1 MKKYNLKEYIEVL
14 EKENQIINKET
25 YEDFL
30 VDNVSYNSQEVINN
44 TLFVCKGASF
54 KEEYLVLAI
63 QKGVKAYIS
72 EKKYNVEIPCILVKD
87 IKISLSKV
95 AAKYFDYP
103 AEKLNIIGIGG
114 TKGKSTTA
122 YYIKYILDEYS
133 KNNDKKDT
141 AIISSIDTYDGVLNF
156 ESHITT
162 PESLDLQNHFN
173 NAILSNISNVVM
185 EVSSQA
191 LKYNRVNDVCFNYG
205 IFLNVSEDHIS
216 PIEHTDFEDYFNSK
230 LKIFA
235 NTNKAIVNL
244 NSDFSDNIL
253 SRAKKDS
260 KEVTTFSTKNENA
273 DVYGY
278 DVKKEGFDTKFKVR
292 TNIFDKEF
300 ILTMPGLFNV
310 ENALAAITVAIQ
322 MNIPYED
329 IYIGLKKAK
338 SSGRMEV
345 YYSNDKKIITIVDY
359 AHNKLSFEKLYES
372 TKSEYPGRKIITV
385 FGCPGKKA
393 LLRRKDLG
401 HLAGKNSDKVY
412 LTAEDPGMETVYDI
426 SKDIARYVEEYNKN
440 YEIIEDRGEAIKAAI
455 NKAGNDEAETIIL
468 ITGKGNETRQ
478 KIRKRIYTM

>member
-1 MKKYNLKEYIEVL
+1 MRKYNLKEYIEVL
-14 EKENQIINKET
+14 KKENQIINKEL
-25 YEDFL
+25 YEEFL
-30 VDNVSYNSQEVINN
+30 VDNLSYNSEEVINN
-44 TLFVCKGASF
+44 TLFICKGSSF
-54 KEEYLVLAI
+54 KEEYLISAI
-63 QKGVKAYIS
+63 KKGAKVYIS
-72 EKKYNVEIPCILVKD
+72 EKKYNVDIPCILVKD

-103 AEKLNIIGIGG
+103 GKKLNIIGIGG

-122 YYIKYILDEYS
+122 YYIKYILDEYA
-133 KNNDKKDT
+133 KNNNKKDI
-141 AIISSIDTYDGVLNF
+141 AIISSIDTYDGILNF

-173 NAILSNISNVVM
+173 NALLSDISDVVM

-191 LKYNRVNDVCFNYG
+191 LKCNRVNDVCFNYG
-205 IFLNVSEDHIS
+205 VFLNISEDHIS
-216 PIEHTDFEDYFNSK
+216 PIEHNDFEDYFNSK

-235 NTNKAIVNL
+235 NTNKAIINL
-244 NSDFSDNIL
+244 NSDFSDKIL

-260 KEVTTFSTKNENA
+260 KEVITFSTKDQNA

-278 DVKKEGFDTKFKVR
+278 DIKKEGFDTKFKVK
-292 TNIFDKEF
+292 TKVFEKEF

-310 ENALAAITVAIQ
+310 ENALAAISVATQ

-329 IYIGLKKAK
+329 MYTGLKKAK

-372 TKSEYPGRKIITV
+372 TKSEYPNRKIITV
-385 FGCPGKKA
+385 FGCPGKKS

-401 HLAGKNSDKVY
+401 QLAGKNSDKVY

-426 SKDIARYVEEYNKN
+426 SKDIAQYVEEYHKN

-455 NKAGNDEAETIIL
+455 KTAVNNKGETIIL

-478 KIRKRIYTM
+478 KIRK